1 MCFRY
6 LRLIFSVPRIMH
18 QTESNDGTAAP
29 EYMQNICVHTH
40 RGRFYVTITIT
51 SLTTVQD
58 VLNLLPSSVTD
69 GKLFVFYK
77 SLCLFKNDL
86 LYYILKDDSFD
97 IKHLSFFE
105 DTVRGGAGYLT
116 VT

>member
-1 MCFRY
+1 MCFKY
-6 LRLIFSVPRIMH
+6 LRLIFSVPRIM
-18 QTESNDGTAAP
+18 QTESNDGTAAA